1 MLKKSTRLSA
11 FVFSLLALATAVAAQ
26 KTTNIPI
33 YPNRTPG
40 ILVTRMWD
48 WTTDAW
54 NADPK
59 PYQQARQTIDQA
71 VSKHED
77 LSKLSTQ
84 YQAQYHKKPDSPL
97 ALFRWAY
104 TAYQVMLA
112 ADTSIAKH
120 QALGDLQEAFY
131 HTPSG
136 HTYEYARMQFL
147 VIEFYTSHQQAV
159 PVAKRLLKVQPNDY
173 RVEYSLGIIYLNDFV
188 PAKTDDALAISHHL
202 QQLYPAKALVYTLT
216 GEAYLLRWYRYKKSV
231 DAQEVV
237 KNYQKYLQLASPK
250 SEFRKR
256 AEFIVKDFQAKAGQ
270 T

>member
-1 MLKKSTRLSA
+1 MKCVFIQTLLLISA
-11 FVFSLLALATAVAAQ
+11 LALAPLASAQ
-26 KTTNIPI
+26 KTTKIPI

-40 ILVTRMWD
+40 VLVTRMWD

-71 VSKHED
+71 VSNHQD
-77 LSKLSTQ
+77 LSKLSAQ
-84 YQAQYHKKPDSPL
+84 YQVQAHSKADSPL

-104 TAYQVMLA
+104 TAYQVMITKNTR
-112 ADTSIAKH
+112 DEQH
-120 QALGDLQEAFY
+120 QALDGIHEALY

-136 HTYEYARMQFL
+136 HTYEYARIQFL

-159 PVAKRLLKVQPNDY
+159 PVAKRLLKVQPDDY
-173 RVEYSLGIIYLNDFV
+173 RVEYDLAGIYL
-188 PAKTDDALAISHHL
+188 DD
-202 QQLYPAKALVYTLT
+202 YPAKIADALKISEHLKQLQPKKAAIYALT
-216 GEAYLLRWYRYKKSV
+216 GKAYILLWYRHKNPA

-237 KNYQKYLQLASPK
+237 KNYQKYLQLAPPNSD
-250 SEFRKR
+250 FRKPAQR
-256 AEFIVKDFQAKAGQ
+256 IVKDFQAKASQ